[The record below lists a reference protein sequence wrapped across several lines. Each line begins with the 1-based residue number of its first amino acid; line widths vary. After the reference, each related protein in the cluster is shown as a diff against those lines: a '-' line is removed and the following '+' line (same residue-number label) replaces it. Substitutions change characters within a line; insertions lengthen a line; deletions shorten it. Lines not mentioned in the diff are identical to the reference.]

1 MAHQKLA
8 EEYVTL
14 KMELLAPAGNMEKL
28 KAAILFGA
36 DAVYLSGKAYGLRA
50 FSDNFDLDE
59 MQEAVTYAHAHGVR
73 VYVTVNIYA
82 RNEDLQ
88 GLAAYLRNL
97 DRLGVD
103 AIIISDLGVLK
114 ILRETLPEM
123 EVHVSTQ
130 ANTTNWAA
138 ASFYQAL
145 GVKRVVLA
153 RELPWQEVQEIHEK
167 NPGLELE
174 VFVHGAMCMSYSGR
188 CLLSNYMTGRD
199 ANQGACAQACRWN
212 YVLMEEKRP
221 GEYYPLLEDDRGS
234 YIFNAK
240 DMCLLEHLP
249 LLHRAGVTSLKIEG
263 RMKSA
268 HYVATVTKAYRQ
280 ALDAYEANPE
290 QWQVQSLWLEEI
302 GKVSNRSYT
311 TGFFTGEQNLD
322 ASVNLIHTE
331 NQRPHQF
338 VGVVLSYDPDQQRLH
353 IEQRNR
359 FCLGD
364 SLEVVMPEGAPFE
377 VEVTDLRDE
386 KGAAIEA
393 APHPQSKVSMQLNRS
408 VVPGSL
414 LRRRSN
420 G

>member
-1 MAHQKLA
+1 
-8 EEYVTL
+8 
-14 KMELLAPAGNMEKL
+14 MELLAPAGNMEKL

-59 MQEAVTYAHAHGVR
+59 MVEAVAYAHAHGVR

-88 GLAAYLRNL
+88 DLPPYLL
-97 DRLGVD
+97 DLSNLGVD

-138 ASFYQAL
+138 AAFYQEL

-153 RELPWQEVQEIHEK
+153 RELPWQEVREIHEK

-249 LLHRAGVTSLKIEG
+249 LLHQAGVTSLKIEG

-280 ALDAYEANPE
+280 ALDAYEADPE
-290 QWQVQSLWLEEI
+290 QWQVQPLWLEEI
-302 GKVSNRSYT
+302 SKVSNRSYT
-311 TGFFTGEQNLD
+311 TGFFTGNSNQD
-322 ASVNLIHTE
+322 ASVNLLHTE
-331 NQRPHQF
+331 NQKPHQF
-338 VGVVLSYDPDQQRLH
+338 VGVALSYDQDAQRLF

-364 SLEVVMPEGAPFE
+364 RLEVVMPSGMPFE
-377 VEVTDLRDE
+377 AEVVDLRNE
-386 KGAAIEA
+386 QGEAIDA
-393 APHPQSKVSMQLNRS
+393 APHPQSKVSMSLNRP
-408 VVPGSL
+408 VLPGSL
-414 LRRRSN
+414 LRRTSHE
-420 G
+420 